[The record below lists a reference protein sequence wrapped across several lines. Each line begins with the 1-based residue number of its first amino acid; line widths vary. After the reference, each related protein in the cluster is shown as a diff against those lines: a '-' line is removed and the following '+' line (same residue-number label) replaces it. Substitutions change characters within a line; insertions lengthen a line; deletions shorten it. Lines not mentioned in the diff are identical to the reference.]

1 MTPTRPAVPALRATW
16 LCQVL
21 LLLLTAVAALP
32 LPGAASAQ
40 SLSPQ
45 QRAEVVEVLREAL
58 KRDPTI
64 LRDAVS
70 AMQQAQQQDRSVSQR
85 GAIATHREA
94 LLHDVSDPV
103 KGNPR
108 GDVTIVEFFDVR
120 CGYCKVLHPTMESLL
135 RADGGVRL
143 VLKDLPVLG
152 AASVTASRALLAAQR
167 QNKYLPLQ
175 DALMRL
181 RGEPT
186 EAVLQAEAERVGLDW
201 ARMQRDMADPT
212 IESRLQG
219 NLDLAR
225 ALSIEGTPALVIGD
239 TLVPGAV
246 DLATL
251 RKLVAEARRKP
262 G

>member
-1 MTPTRPAVPALRATW
+1 MTPNRPAVPALRATW

-64 LRDAVS
+64 LRDAVA

>member
-40 SLSPQ
+40 PLSSQ

-64 LRDAVS
+64 LRDAVA